1 MSRRAL
7 YSGVGALLALG
18 APAGLIVLEAIRA
31 RRASGEW
38 LLQEFASHA
47 AVHVYITV
55 GTLIAFTL
63 FGYLLGRD
71 ADALRELARTDPL
84 AGLLDRRAFSERLE
98 VELARAERYG
108 TPVSL
113 LLLDLDGLKRFND
126 RAGHEAGDAALLTLA
141 DSLRD
146 GSRSADLGAR
156 WGGDEFVVLA
166 PHTRRAEALELA
178 ERIRASVASR
188 SGTGVTV
195 SIGVATTEPGMATD
209 ARDLEAA
216 ADLAVYEAKRRGGNR
231 VESLPA

>member
-7 YSGVGALLALG
+7 YSAVGALFALG
-18 APAGLIVLEAIRA
+18 APAGLIVLQAIRS
-31 RRASGEW
+31 RRASGAW
-38 LLQEFASHA
+38 LFQELTAHF
-47 AVHVYITV
+47 AVHVYV
-55 GTLIAFTL
+55 ALGTIIAFTL

-84 AGLLDRRAFSERLE
+84 TGLLNRRAFSERLQ

-126 RAGHEAGDAALLTLA
+126 RAGHQAGDAALLTLA
-141 DSLRD
+141 CSLRD

-166 PHTRRAEALELA
+166 PHTRTAEAMELA
-178 ERIRASVASR
+178 ERIRVSVASR

-195 SIGVATTEPGMATD
+195 SIGVATTEPGKATS
-209 ARDLEAA
+209 AAALELA

-231 VESLPA
+231 VESRPA